1 MVLPAHVEVTEDG
14 SLSNSV
20 ARHGVHGDVPDVPV
34 ASSQNYLVSISDG
47 TSVARS
53 DSDMR
58 IIQVICYGCT

>member
-20 ARHGVHGDVPDVPV
+20 ARHRVHGDVPDVPV

-53 DSDMR
+53 YSD
-58 IIQVICYGCT
+58 I

>member
-20 ARHGVHGDVPDVPV
+20 ARHGVDGDVPDVPV

-53 DSDMR
+53 ESD
-58 IIQVICYGCT
+58 I